1 MGAIVRLRKTGAAV
15 LALLLA
21 VTGGAWTGAPV
32 RAAGAE
38 YTEYTEEAA
47 EAADTAYIIKYKE
60 SAAWLMEDSD
70 AHFELADRAE
80 MERLRDAG
88 LLEWYEPDGEAEL
101 LEAAAWYE
109 SEQWN
114 LDLIHAAAAYEKGRL
129 GQGVRVG
136 VVDSGISPHP
146 DLAGR
151 LLPGRAYLDGAG
163 GSVSAEDSYG
173 HGTKVAG
180 LIAGAGAHGY
190 IGVAP
195 EAQLV
200 PLKVTDGKTVKI
212 SAVCLGIYGGIDD
225 FGCSVL
231 NLSLG
236 VTSEY
241 QSLQEAIAYA
251 AEKNVTVVSAAGNAG
266 KTGLYYP
273 AAYDSVIGV
282 GSVDQNGDWSAHSN
296 HNDSVFLTAPGVN
309 VRSTDCGGGYAQAN
323 GTSFAVPQVAG
334 AAAVLLGIRP
344 TLRPTDISRI
354 LSQTATDRG
363 AAGYDEYYGYGI
375 LNLAGSIALLEQGTT
390 ANAETAC
397 SLLPADGPAGQIRN
411 NTDRTIACTYL
422 LADYDAD
429 GRFQRLNLWQ
439 FTIPAHGAAAVEG
452 PGEAARYG
460 QFVLET
466 ETLRPLAAARKG

>member
-1 MGAIVRLRKTGAAV
+1 M
-15 LALLLA
+15 
-21 VTGGAWTGAPV
+21 
-32 RAAGAE
+32 
-38 YTEYTEEAA
+38 
-47 EAADTAYIIKYKE
+47 
-60 SAAWLMEDSD
+60 
-70 AHFELADRAE
+70 
-80 MERLRDAG
+80 
-88 LLEWYEPDGEAEL
+88 
-101 LEAAAWYE
+101 
-109 SEQWN
+109 
-114 LDLIHAAAAYEKGRL
+114 
-129 GQGVRVG
+129 G

-146 DLAGR
+146 DLSGR
-151 LLPGRAYLDGAG
+151 LLPGKTYLNGAG
-163 GSVSAEDSYG
+163 GSVSTEDSYG

-195 EAQLV
+195 EAELV

-225 FGCSVL
+225 FGCNVL

-251 AEKNVTVVSAAGNAG
+251 AEKNVTVVSASGNAG
-266 KTGLYYP
+266 GTGCYYP

-282 GSVDQNGDWSAHSN
+282 GSVDRYGEWSAHSN
-296 HNDSVFLTAPGVN
+296 HNDSVFLTAPGVD

-323 GTSFAVPQVAG
+323 GTSFAVPQVTG

-344 TLRPTDISRI
+344 TLRPSDISRI
-354 LSQTATDRG
+354 FSQTAADRG
-363 AAGYDEYYGYGI
+363 AAGYDEYYGHGI
-375 LNLAGSIALLEQGTT
+375 LNLSGCIELLERGSA

-422 LADYDAD
+422 LADSDAD
-429 GRFQRLNLWQ
+429 GRFQGLNLWQ
-439 FTIPAHGAAAVEG
+439 FTIPPHGAAAVEG

-466 ETLRPLAAARKG
+466 ETLRPLAAARKGT